1 MVPLAFP
8 DLADLADL
16 DDLADSAELAV
27 FVDCSLVDDSAEDAL
42 KLDRSLE
49 DCPGKS
55 STSCRP
61 DPFCNFAEVD
71 LPSLVEFLA
80 VDCGEVTA
88 GHGEEL
94 NGSSAFV
101 DSGAV
106 SCESPLSGR
115 PSWNNSIVSCLDGC

>member
-1 MVPLAFP
+1 M
-8 DLADLADL
+8 ADF
-16 DDLADSAELAV
+16 DDLADFTELADL
-27 FVDCSLVDDSAEDAL
+27 VDCSLVDDSAEDAL

-55 STSCRP
+55 SSSCRL
-61 DPFCNFAEVD
+61 DPFCNFAEVN
-71 LPSLVEFLA
+71 LPSFVDFLA

-94 NGSSAFV
+94 NGSSAFA

-115 PSWNNSIVSCLDGC
+115 PSWDNSTVSCLDGS